1 MKTIEFK
8 KSNKKTYFLT
18 VAGISFVVISV
29 LFIFSPHI
37 FRSFLMNN
45 ILVIRIVGIIGFL
58 FFGYAVITMI
68 KKIFVDKSLGIV
80 INEDG
85 ITDNSSYTGV
95 GLIKWKDIKAIRKNE
110 VASTK
115 FLLINLTNPEE
126 YITKN
131 KSKIKQKL
139 LTMNYRSYG
148 TPITISS
155 NFIDC
160 DFSVLEETIRD
171 SYTKYK
177 NDLIDK

>member
-1 MKTIEFK
+1 METIEFK
-8 KSNKKTYFLT
+8 KSNKKTYFLMS
-18 VAGISFVVISV
+18 AGISFTIISG
-29 LFIFSPHI
+29 LFIFFPYT

-68 KKIFVDKSLGIV
+68 KKIFVDKSLGII

-95 GLIKWKDIKAIRKNE
+95 GLIKWRDIKAIRKNE

-115 FLLINLTNPEE
+115 FLLIDLKNSEE

-160 DFSVLEETIRD
+160 DFNVLEEVITNSLSKYRETI
-171 SYTKYK
+171 
-177 NDLIDK
+177 